1 MPHEILPTTF
11 ERNDERGVFREIL
24 NKGRWEALIAGRMNP
39 QAVIGNH
46 FHKKTVIFFHI
57 ANGAARIKT
66 INVETGK
73 RDDFLLHTGQ
83 GVVLP
88 VNESHAIRFLEES
101 DFIMLK
107 SLKYDPADP
116 DTFDF
121 PVED

>member
-11 ERNDERGVFREIL
+11 ERNDERGLFREIL
-24 NKGRWEALIAGRMNP
+24 NNGHWEALITGRMNP

-46 FHKKTVIFFHI
+46 FHKRTVIFFHI
-57 ANGAARIKT
+57 ANGAASIKT
-66 INVETGK
+66 INVTTGK
-73 RDDFLLHTGQ
+73 KDDFSLHSGQ
-83 GVVLP
+83 GVILP

-107 SLKYDPADP
+107 SVKYDPTDP

>member
-1 MPHEILPTTF
+1 MPHEILPTSF

-24 NKGRWEALIAGRMNP
+24 NTGHWESLIAGRMNP

-57 ANGAARIKT
+57 SQGSARIRTIDVKT
-66 INVETGK
+66 GE
-73 RDDFLLHTGQ
+73 RDDFSLRSGQ
-83 GVVLP
+83 GVILRT
-88 VNESHAIRFLEES
+88 NESHAIRFLEES

-107 SLKYDPADP
+107 SVKYDPADP